1 VSFLIVEK
9 STDAEL
15 LGGCS
20 VPAGPVPGARGFVSE
35 DTVQPVAMFSTL
47 GRIFAI
53 SSLAVNVVRVVA
65 HSDQSKSSL
74 ASIDQT
80 IGTAR

>member
-1 VSFLIVEK
+1 MFLTSGNILRPVASVSFLIVEK

-15 LGGCS
+15 LSGCS

-47 GRIFAI
+47 GWI
-53 SSLAVNVVRVVA
+53 
-65 HSDQSKSSL
+65 
-74 ASIDQT
+74 
-80 IGTAR
+80 